1 MDHPQNDQRA
11 ASPEAGMRKIRVVLP
26 EDAWHKVEAE
36 WLWGDKIEDSI
47 YALRNVPFYAMGLSY
62 DDHVKVD
69 DVEGTL
75 TMLGVVSRSGHSTY
89 RIFAKRGH
97 ENPRVQALLK
107 KLNELH
113 CDIEGATRKLIAVD
127 VLPGADIRKVYG
139 ALEEAER
146 AGIIDFQ
153 EGHCGH
159 PLASKPQ

>member
-1 MDHPQNDQRA
+1 MSDGVLLKSEPVK
-11 ASPEAGMRKIRVVLP
+11 RKIRIALP
-26 EDAWHKVEAE
+26 EDARYGVEAE
-36 WLWGDKIEDSI
+36 WAWGELIEDSI

-62 DDHVKVD
+62 DDRVKMN

-75 TMLGVVSRSGHSTY
+75 WLQGVVSRGGHSRY
-89 RIFAKRGH
+89 RVFAKKGY
-97 ENPRVQALLK
+97 ENSRVQALLN

-113 CDIEGATRKLIAVD
+113 CDIEVGTKSLIAVD
-127 VLPGADIRKVYG
+127 ILPEADIHKVY
-139 ALEEAER
+139 AVLEEAQH